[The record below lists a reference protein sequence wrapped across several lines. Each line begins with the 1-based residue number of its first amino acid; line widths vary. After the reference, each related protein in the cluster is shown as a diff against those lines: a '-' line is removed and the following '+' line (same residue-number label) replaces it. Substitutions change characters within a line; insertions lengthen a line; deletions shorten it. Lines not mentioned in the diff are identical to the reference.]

1 MINTITL
8 FSVNSIMET
17 MQRHISLMEKA
28 KLYPEAMETQCA
40 LALFI
45 EQVES
50 YNLDSICYESSME
63 KIKGWNKKWEKK

>member
-8 FSVNSIMET
+8 FSVNSIIET

-28 KLYPEAMETQCA
+28 KLYPKAMETQCA
-40 LALFI
+40 LGLFI

-50 YNLDSICYESSME
+50 YNLDSVCYETAME
-63 KIKGWNKKWEKK
+63 KIKGWEKKWEKK